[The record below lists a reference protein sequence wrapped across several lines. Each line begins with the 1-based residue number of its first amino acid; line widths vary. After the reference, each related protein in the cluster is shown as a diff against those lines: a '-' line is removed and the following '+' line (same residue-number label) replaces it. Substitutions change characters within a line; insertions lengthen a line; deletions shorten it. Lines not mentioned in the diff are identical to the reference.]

1 MFLPSDTD
9 FHKEMRMD
17 PVARI
22 FVGEDDETIALG
34 LVNALEH
41 ESYDVRHYETGEAAI
56 AGSQVRAPDLVLLD
70 IMLPGMDG
78 LEVLRKLKSAD
89 PPPQVILLTA
99 KTEELDRVIGLEL
112 GADDYVTKP
121 FSLRELKARVKAR
134 LRNQGPSKASGGE
147 DDKLNHFSFA
157 NVDVD
162 LRRRVLKKES
172 REHRLTTHEA
182 GVLAFLIRHAGDNV
196 SREQLLE
203 EVWGYSPNMATR
215 TVDNQILKL
224 RKKIEDVPSDPRH
237 ILTVHGTGYRFEP

>member
-1 MFLPSDTD
+1 
-9 FHKEMRMD
+9 MD
-17 PVARI
+17 AHARI
-22 FVGEDDETIALG
+22 FVVEDDETIALG
-34 LVNALEH
+34 LVNALRH
-41 ESYDVRHYETGEAAI
+41 ESYAVTHFDNGEAAI
-56 AGSQVRAPDLVLLD
+56 AQALNQTPDLVLLD
-70 IMLPGMDG
+70 IMLPGLDG
-78 LEVLRKLKSAD
+78 LEILRKLKALS

-99 KTEELDRVIGLEL
+99 KTEELDRVLGLEL

-134 LRNQGPSKASGGE
+134 LRNQRSDSPTE
-147 DDKLNHFSFA
+147 DPNKPDLNQFSD
-157 NVDVD
+157 VEVD
-162 LRRRVLKKES
+162 LRRRILRKGNK
-172 REHRLTTHEA
+172 EHRLTTHEA
-182 GVLAFLIRHAGDNV
+182 GVLAFLIAHQGNNV